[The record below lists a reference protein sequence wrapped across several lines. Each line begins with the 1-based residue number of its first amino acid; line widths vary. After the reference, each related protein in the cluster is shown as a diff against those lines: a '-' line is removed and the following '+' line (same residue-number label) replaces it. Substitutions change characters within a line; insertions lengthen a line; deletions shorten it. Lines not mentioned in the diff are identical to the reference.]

1 MKRKQFENVEV
12 IYDDVSY
19 DERKNKISKYVN
31 ATTLIFAFLCMAAIF
46 LFIATIKVSPIY
58 YVLLLFFG
66 IPIVIIPTLYIG
78 ITVEKRLPKAN
89 NFINYIQQLKYVEV
103 GWWNDELLVYHTSD
117 SYNGYTLFEN
127 FLCVEKEHREFI
139 DNSNHM
145 KPIKVKISCIQDKTK
160 IEIVNT

>member
-19 DERKNKISKYVN
+19 DERKSKISKYVN
-31 ATTLIFAFLCMAAIF
+31 ATTLIFALLCVAMIF
-46 LFIATIKVSPIY
+46 LFITMINVPSIY
-58 YVLLLFFG
+58 YVILLFVG
-66 IPIVIIPTLYIG
+66 IPIVILSTIYIG
-78 ITVEKRLPKAN
+78 ITVDKKLPKAN

-127 FLCVEKEHREFI
+127 FLCVEKEHREII